1 MNNVVSDNKKQKT
14 SVSFFR
20 VNSVVLLVLMFFLML
35 CFLAML
41 IYVSFNN
48 YAMQERSIIVG
59 IASLLLVL
67 CIGII
72 VVYISTIYIPIC
84 RLRRSIQLILDGKYE
99 QLFPENKINDSSE
112 MLQEFNS
119 ILLKIH
125 EIVSSE
131 YSSKLSKKHAELN
144 ALQSQINPHF
154 LYNTIDSIRGQA
166 INDGV
171 ESIANTAKSLAAVFR
186 YCIDNPTMMVSLKDE
201 LEHISNYFA
210 IQQYRF
216 NDRFELNVKY
226 EQGRDDL
233 SSCMLPRLTIQPIV
247 ENAIVHGLETKVGK
261 GVVNINIVST
271 QSRLIISVEDD
282 GLGINPSDLSAIN
295 HALLTSDKT
304 ELNKLS
310 KNGHGNK
317 MALFN
322 VNSRIKMTFGC
333 DYGIHLY
340 STYGIGTKSEISLP
354 IVKDVF

>member
-1 MNNVVSDNKKQKT
+1 MNNIERDSKKHKAP
-14 SVSFFR
+14 VSFFR
-20 VNSVVLLVLMFFLML
+20 ANSVVLLMLLFFLML

-48 YAMQERSIIVG
+48 LDLNNRSIILA
-59 IASLLLVL
+59 IACFLLVL

-72 VVYISTIYIPIC
+72 VVYIATIYIPIVK
-84 RLRRSIQLILDGKYE
+84 LHRSIQLILDGKYE
-99 QLFPENKINDSSE
+99 QLFSENELNSSPG
-112 MLQEFNS
+112 MLQEFNL

-125 EIVSSE
+125 EIVASE
-131 YSSKLSKKHAELN
+131 YSTKLSAKHAELN

-216 NDRFELNVKY
+216 NNRFELNVTY
-226 EQGRDDL
+226 EQGQEDL

-261 GVVNINIVST
+261 GVVNINILST
-271 QSRLIISVEDD
+271 QSRLIVTIEDD
-282 GLGINPSDLSAIN
+282 GLGINPFDLSTIN

-304 ELNKLS
+304 ELNKLT

-322 VNSRIKMTFGC
+322 VNSRIKMTFGE
-333 DYGIHLY
+333 DYGVHLY

-354 IVKDVF
+354 IVKDDF